1 MYTTLRACQHLR
13 TSGFHTPVTKRVST
27 LPVSHSVHG
36 PLGRASLTNHSS
48 TSSVPTGQ
56 HTALKAVQR
65 KHAQG
70 PCTCSV
76 CNPTTT
82 NTCTTTSLWSV
93 SGDRAWKRMTTP
105 DTHSSVHGLLPVSS
119 TSASTTTYTS
129 ASTTTNTSASTTTNT
144 SSYIRRTNGQHD
156 YVPVLEHE
164 HGGGRRTTT
173 PLKTRQPMYN
183 HNHNHTYATHYKF
196 NDSLSTLPDVRCPTR
211 KMPETILE

>member
-36 PLGRASLTNHSS
+36 PLGRVSLTNHSS

-82 NTCTTTSLWSV
+82 NTCTTTSLCSV
-93 SGDRAWKRMTTP
+93 SGGRAWKRMTTP

-119 TSASTTTYTS
+119 
-129 ASTTTNTSASTTTNT
+129 TSASTTTNT

-183 HNHNHTYATHYKF
+183 HNHNHNHTYATHYKF
-196 NDSLSTLPDVRCPTR
+196 NDSLSTPPDVRCPTR
-211 KMPETILE
+211 TMPETILE